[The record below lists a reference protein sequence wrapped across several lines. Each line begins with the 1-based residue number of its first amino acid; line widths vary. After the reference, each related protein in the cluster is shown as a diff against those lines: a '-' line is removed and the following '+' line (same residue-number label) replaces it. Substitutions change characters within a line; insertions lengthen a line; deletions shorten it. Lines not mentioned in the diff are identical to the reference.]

1 VATILERVAA
11 GDRAA
16 VQECIDRYGGL
27 VHTLA
32 RRMCPDGAEVDD
44 AVQEAFIDLWRK
56 AERFDPRIADEA
68 TFVAMVARR
77 RMIDMR
83 RRLQRHAGTA
93 EVDESTAA
101 NAEDV
106 GVRAEIADDAE
117 RAKRAFLELKP
128 EQQRVL
134 KLAVW
139 EGRSHQSI
147 ADITGLPLG
156 TVKTHARR
164 GLTRLRELLAPSSGS
179 VGAASGGGVSAGG
192 MAS

>member
-1 VATILERVAA
+1 MTTILERVAA

-16 VQECIDRYGGL
+16 VQECIDRYGSL

-32 RRMCPDGAEVDD
+32 RRMCPAGAEVDD

-56 AERFDPRIADEA
+56 ADRFDPRIAEEA

-77 RMIDMR
+77 RLIDMR
-83 RRLQRHAGTA
+83 RRLQRHSGAS
-93 EVDESTAA
+93 EVDESVAA
-101 NAEDV
+101 EGAEV
-106 GVRAEIADDAE
+106 ESVAEIADEAD

-139 EGRSHQSI
+139 DGHSHQAI
-147 ADITGLPLG
+147 ANLTGLPLG

-164 GLTRLRELLAPSSGS
+164 GLNKLRELLAPDGVAHTGGLSS
-179 VGAASGGGVSAGG
+179 
-192 MAS
+192 

>member
-1 VATILERVAA
+1 MTTILQRVAG

-32 RRMCPDGAEVDD
+32 RRMCPAGAEVDD

-56 AERFDPRIADEA
+56 ADRFDPRIADEA

-77 RMIDMR
+77 RLIDMR
-83 RRLQRHAGTA
+83 RRLQRHAGGA
-93 EVDESTAA
+93 EVDETLAA
-101 NAEDV
+101 EGVEVDVSAEL
-106 GVRAEIADDAE
+106 ADEAE
-117 RAKRAFLELKP
+117 RAKRAFNELKP

-134 KLAVW
+134 KLSVW
-139 EGRSHQSI
+139 EGHSHQSI

-164 GLTRLRELLAPSSGS
+164 GLNKLRELLAPSG
-179 VGAASGGGVSAGG
+179 VASTEG
-192 MAS
+192 MPS